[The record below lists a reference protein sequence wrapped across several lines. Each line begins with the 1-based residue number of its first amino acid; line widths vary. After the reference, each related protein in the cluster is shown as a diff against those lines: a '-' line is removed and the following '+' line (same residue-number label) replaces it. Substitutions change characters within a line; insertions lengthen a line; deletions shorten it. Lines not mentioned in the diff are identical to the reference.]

1 MIPQIEK
8 YGLNMAIYTEV
19 ADCETE
25 YNGIFTYDR
34 AVQKIKTE
42 TLATIN
48 EELYQEL
55 HRVTK

>member
-1 MIPQIEK
+1 
-8 YGLNMAIYTEV
+8 MAIYTEV

-34 AVQKIKTE
+34 KVQKIKTE
-42 TLATIN
+42 TLYKIN

-55 HRVTK
+55 RRCTK